1 MQAPTLIPHLL
12 DPRQLNQKVLAP
24 NAYRELL
31 KNSQEQLWERFNQG
45 EDVRLLVQARAHT
58 VDLSGTFDVNSSEF
72 GQVF

>member
-58 VDLSGTFDVNSSEF
+58 VDQILAHVW
-72 GQVF
+72 